1 MNATMSPENVEHFPV
16 MLDKILSIIS
26 PQHGGTFIDCTF
38 GGGGYSKALL
48 KYPKTEIVALDR
60 DILVNSKAK
69 ILSNKY
75 KNRFKFFNSKFS
87 EIDKISE
94 TENAKGIIFDL
105 GFSMMQM
112 KDLKRGFSFNS
123 KGSLDMKMGLNS
135 YNANDVINNL
145 SQKEIELILKNF
157 GEEKNYKKIAFQI
170 VNKRKVKNLNTEDLV
185 ELIGKIRRKK
195 FYSKINPST
204 KSFQAL
210 RIFVNNEISELI
222 YGLINSIKNLKPG
235 GVLAVVTFHS
245 LEDKIVKY
253 FFKTYSEEK
262 SNNSRYLP
270 EIQNVNKKL
279 FNLSQKKP
287 ILPSDKEISI
297 NPPSRSAKLRY
308 VIRNNNKFY
317 FPQDLI
323 DKFQNFID
331 IENIGLKL

>member
-94 TENAKGIIFDL
+94 TKNAKAIIFDL

-145 SQKEIELILKNF
+145 NQKEIELVLNHF

-170 VNKRKVKNLNTEDLV
+170 VNKRKIKNLNTEDLV

-235 GVLAVVTFHS
+235 GILTVVTFHS

-279 FNLSQKKP
+279 FNLPQKKP

-308 VIRNNNKFY
+308 VIRNENKFY

-323 DKFQNFID
+323 DKFQSFID

>member
-1 MNATMSPENVEHFPV
+1 MSPENVEHFPV

-123 KGSLDMKMGLNS
+123 KGLLDMKMGLNS
-135 YNANDVINNL
+135 YNAND
-145 SQKEIELILKNF
+145 
-157 GEEKNYKKIAFQI
+157 
-170 VNKRKVKNLNTEDLV
+170 
-185 ELIGKIRRKK
+185 
-195 FYSKINPST
+195 
-204 KSFQAL
+204 
-210 RIFVNNEISELI
+210 
-222 YGLINSIKNLKPG
+222 
-235 GVLAVVTFHS
+235 
-245 LEDKIVKY
+245 
-253 FFKTYSEEK
+253 
-262 SNNSRYLP
+262 SNDS
-270 EIQNVNKKL
+270 
-279 FNLSQKKP
+279 
-287 ILPSDKEISI
+287 
-297 NPPSRSAKLRY
+297 
-308 VIRNNNKFY
+308 
-317 FPQDLI
+317 
-323 DKFQNFID
+323 
-331 IENIGLKL
+331 

>member
-1 MNATMSPENVEHFPV
+1 MNATMSPENIEHFPV

-94 TENAKGIIFDL
+94 TENAKAIIFDL
-105 GFSMMQM
+105 GFSMIQM

-123 KGSLDMKMGLNS
+123 KGLLDMKMGLNS

-145 SQKEIELILKNF
+145 NQKEIELILKYF

-170 VNKRKVKNLNTEDLV
+170 VNKRKIKNLNTEDLV

-222 YGLINSIKNLKPG
+222 YGLINSVKNLKPG
-235 GVLAVVTFHS
+235 GILAVVTFHS

-279 FNLSQKKP
+279 FNLVQKKP

-308 VIRNNNKFY
+308 VIRNENKFY

>member
-94 TENAKGIIFDL
+94 TENAKAIIFDL
-105 GFSMMQM
+105 GFSMIQM

-145 SQKEIELILKNF
+145 NQKEIELILKYF

-170 VNKRKVKNLNTEDLV
+170 VNKRKIKNLNTEDLV

-222 YGLINSIKNLKPG
+222 YGLINSVKNLKPG
-235 GVLAVVTFHS
+235 GILAVVTFHS

-279 FNLSQKKP
+279 FNLVQKKP

-308 VIRNNNKFY
+308 VTRNENKFY

>member
-1 MNATMSPENVEHFPV
+1 MSPENVEHFPV

-94 TENAKGIIFDL
+94 TENAKAIIFDL
-105 GFSMMQM
+105 GFSMIQM

-123 KGSLDMKMGLNS
+123 KGLLDMKMGLNS

-145 SQKEIELILKNF
+145 NQKEIELILKYF

-170 VNKRKVKNLNTEDLV
+170 VNKRKIKNLNTEDLV

-222 YGLINSIKNLKPG
+222 YGLINSVKNLKPG
-235 GVLAVVTFHS
+235 GILAVVTFHS

-279 FNLSQKKP
+279 FNLVQKKP

-308 VIRNNNKFY
+308 VTRNENKFY

>member
-94 TENAKGIIFDL
+94 TENAKAIIFDL

-145 SQKEIELILKNF
+145 NQKEIELVLNHF

-170 VNKRKVKNLNTEDLV
+170 VNKRKIKNLNTEDLV

-235 GVLAVVTFHS
+235 GILTVVTFHS

-262 SNNSRYLP
+262 SNNSRY
-270 EIQNVNKKL
+270 
-279 FNLSQKKP
+279 
-287 ILPSDKEISI
+287 
-297 NPPSRSAKLRY
+297 
-308 VIRNNNKFY
+308 
-317 FPQDLI
+317 
-323 DKFQNFID
+323 
-331 IENIGLKL
+331 

>member
-1 MNATMSPENVEHFPV
+1 MNATMSPENIEHFPV

-75 KNRFKFFNSKFS
+75 KNIFKFFNSKFS

-94 TENAKGIIFDL
+94 TENAKAIIFDL
-105 GFSMMQM
+105 GFSMIQM

-123 KGSLDMKMGLNS
+123 KGLLDMKMGLNS

-145 SQKEIELILKNF
+145 NQKEIELILKYF

-170 VNKRKVKNLNTEDLV
+170 VNKRKIKNLNTEDLV

-222 YGLINSIKNLKPG
+222 YGLINSVKNLKPG
-235 GVLAVVTFHS
+235 GILAVVTFHS

-279 FNLSQKKP
+279 FNLVQKKP

-308 VIRNNNKFY
+308 VIRNENKFY

>member
-1 MNATMSPENVEHFPV
+1 
-16 MLDKILSIIS
+16 
-26 PQHGGTFIDCTF
+26 
-38 GGGGYSKALL
+38 
-48 KYPKTEIVALDR
+48 
-60 DILVNSKAK
+60 
-69 ILSNKY
+69 
-75 KNRFKFFNSKFS
+75 
-87 EIDKISE
+87 
-94 TENAKGIIFDL
+94 
-105 GFSMMQM
+105 M

-145 SQKEIELILKNF
+145 NQKEIELILKYF

-170 VNKRKVKNLNTEDLV
+170 VNKRKIKNLNTEDLV

-222 YGLINSIKNLKPG
+222 YGLINSVKNLKPG
-235 GVLAVVTFHS
+235 GILAVVTFHS

-279 FNLSQKKP
+279 FNLVQKKP

-308 VIRNNNKFY
+308 VTRNENKFY